1 MHPDL
6 YLIVYKQQERE
17 LEHQLE
23 HQRSQAARARRRAR
37 KHSRLWP
44 LGTWSQRRTSS

>member
-23 HQRSQAARARRRAR
+23 HQRSQAARAGRRAR
-37 KHSRLWP
+37 KHSRFRP
-44 LGTWSQRRTSS
+44 LGTSPQRRTTS